1 MFIEVRMSSIAFS
14 KENVKKGR
22 DVGDGID
29 ADLYTLG
36 GVKTLAG
43 SLIAGAVVG
52 RASLYGILNK
62 KSSDKIF
69 EGK

>member
-36 GVKTLAG
+36 GVKILAG
-43 SLIAGAVVG
+43 RLIAGAVVG